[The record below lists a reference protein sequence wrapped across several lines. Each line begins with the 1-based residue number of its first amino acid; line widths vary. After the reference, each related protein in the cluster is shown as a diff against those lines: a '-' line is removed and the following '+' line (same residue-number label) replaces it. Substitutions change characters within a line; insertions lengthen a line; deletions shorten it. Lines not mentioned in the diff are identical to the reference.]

1 MLKFAPLSDP
11 FLIPDRK
18 TKPVLVTTFTIFL
31 LGFTVLSDSSEDDDL
46 GLFLQTDY
54 VQTRNDRVSFSLFGY
69 RITEIFAIVE
79 RESNSDGVFFV
90 SKWS

>member
-1 MLKFAPLSDP
+1 MLKSAPLSDP

-18 TKPVLVTTFTIFL
+18 TKPALVTTFTIFL

-46 GLFLQTDY
+46 GFFLQTDY
-54 VQTRNDRVSFSLFGY
+54 VQTRSDKVSFSFFGY
-69 RITEIFAIVE
+69 RITELFRIVE

-90 SKWS
+90 SKW